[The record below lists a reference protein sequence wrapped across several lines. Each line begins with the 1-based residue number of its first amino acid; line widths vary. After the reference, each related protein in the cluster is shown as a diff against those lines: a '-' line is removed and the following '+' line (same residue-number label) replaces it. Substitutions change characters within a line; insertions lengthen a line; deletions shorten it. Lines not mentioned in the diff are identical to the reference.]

1 VKTRADGRHEPITR
15 VSLTSVRRRT
25 ASLPKLV
32 APQPVDPMRRED
44 SSDPAND
51 AIPTGLR
58 IGAAFAWRLLVISA
72 AIGAVLALAWV
83 VSEVVVP
90 FLIGV
95 ILAALLVPL
104 SALMQRHRCPKW
116 LAILASWII
125 LLGVIGGLALLVT
138 ERVVNEIPT
147 LQKQIASVG
156 EQLRSL
162 LATHPFGL
170 TSAKVSQY
178 ITEMG
183 QWLQDNASR
192 VALGA
197 ANAGKRLVH
206 MLEGIFIM
214 IFVILFAMIDGAQ
227 IWAWVTRLFPKRARA
242 RIDSAGHAGW
252 LTLSAFARVQ
262 IFVAAIDAVGIGIG
276 AWLLGVPLATPI
288 AVIVFF
294 GALVPI
300 IGSIVAGAAAVVI
313 AFLFNGWGDALIML
327 GVVLLVNQLE
337 GNVLHPFLT
346 GGVVKVHPL
355 GVVLGVIAGASVGG
369 VAGAFLA
376 VPVIATA
383 NAMIHAAANYHSGA
397 IPRGPPADDG
407 KATP

>member
-1 VKTRADGRHEPITR
+1 MNST
-15 VSLTSVRRRT
+15 
-25 ASLPKLV
+25 
-32 APQPVDPMRRED
+32 RREH
-44 SSDPAND
+44 STDPADN
-51 AIPTGLR
+51 AIPPGLR
-58 IGAAFAWRLLVISA
+58 IGAAFAWRLLAIAA
-72 AIGAVLALAWV
+72 AIGAGLALAWV
-83 VSEVVVP
+83 LSEVVVP

-104 SALMQRHRCPKW
+104 SALLQRHRCPKW
-116 LAILASWII
+116 LAILVAWII

-138 ERVVNEIPT
+138 ERVLNEIPT
-147 LQKQIASVG
+147 LQKQIVSVG
-156 EQLRSL
+156 DQLRSL

-170 TSAKVSQY
+170 TSEKVSHY
-178 ITEMG
+178 IAELG
-183 QWLQDNASR
+183 QWLQNNASR

-197 ANAGKRLVH
+197 ANAGRRIVH

-214 IFVILFAMIDGAQ
+214 IFVILFAMIDGAE

-242 RIDSAGHAGW
+242 RIDFAGRAGW
-252 LTLSAFARVQ
+252 ITLAAFARVQ
-262 IFVAAIDAVGIGIG
+262 IFVAAIDAVGIGVG

-313 AFLFNGWGDALIML
+313 AFLFNGLSDSLIML

-376 VPVIATA
+376 VPIIATA
-383 NAMIHAAANYHSGA
+383 NAMINAAANDHSGTVDHDPAVSDGEA
-397 IPRGPPADDG
+397 IP
-407 KATP
+407 

>member
-1 VKTRADGRHEPITR
+1 
-15 VSLTSVRRRT
+15 
-25 ASLPKLV
+25 
-32 APQPVDPMRRED
+32 MRREN
-44 SSDPAND
+44 SRDPAND
-51 AIPTGLR
+51 AIPFSLR
-58 IGAAFAWRLLVISA
+58 IGAAFAWRLLVIAA

-83 VSEVVVP
+83 LSEVVVP

-104 SALMQRHRCPKW
+104 SALLQRHRCPKW
-116 LAILASWII
+116 LAIIVAWII
-125 LLGVIGGLALLVT
+125 LLGVIGGLALLVI
-138 ERVVNEIPT
+138 ERVINEIPT
-147 LQKQIASVG
+147 LQKQVASAG
-156 EQLRSL
+156 DHLRSL

-170 TSAKVSQY
+170 TAEKVSQY
-178 ITEMG
+178 ISEMG
-183 QWLQDNASR
+183 QWLQNNVSR
-192 VALGA
+192 IALGA
-197 ANAGKRLVH
+197 AVAGKRIVH

-214 IFVILFAMIDGAQ
+214 IFVILFAMIDGRE

-252 LTLSAFARVQ
+252 HTLAAFARVQ

-313 AFLFNGWGDALIML
+313 AFLFNGLTDALIML

-376 VPVIATA
+376 VPAIATA
-383 NAMIHAAANYHSGA
+383 NAMINAAANYHSGM
-397 IPRGPPADDG
+397 IVGNPRVNDG

>member
-1 VKTRADGRHEPITR
+1 M
-15 VSLTSVRRRT
+15 SS
-25 ASLPKLV
+25 
-32 APQPVDPMRRED
+32 MWRER
-44 SSDPAND
+44 SSDPADD
-51 AIPTGLR
+51 AVPHGMR
-58 IGAAFAWRLLVISA
+58 IGAAYTWRLLVMAA
-72 AIGAVLALAWV
+72 AIAAVLALAWLL
-83 VSEVVVP
+83 SEVVVP

-104 SALMQRHRCPKW
+104 SAFLQRHRWPKW
-116 LAILASWII
+116 LAILLSWII

-138 ERVVNEIPT
+138 ERVINEIPT
-147 LQKQIASVG
+147 LQKQIGAVG

-170 TSAKVSQY
+170 TSEKVSHY
-178 ITEMG
+178 ISEVG
-183 QWLQDNASR
+183 QWLQNNASR
-192 VALGA
+192 VALSA
-197 ANAGKRLVH
+197 ANAGKRFVH

-214 IFVILFAMIDGAQ
+214 IFVILFAMIDGAE

-242 RIDSAGHAGW
+242 RIDFAGQAGW
-252 LTLSAFARVQ
+252 ITLTAFARVQ
-262 IFVAAIDAVGIGIG
+262 IFVAAIDAVGIGLG

-300 IGSIVAGAAAVVI
+300 IGSIVAGVAAVVI
-313 AFLFNGWGDALIML
+313 AFLFNGLGDALIML
-327 GVVLLVNQLE
+327 GIVLLVNQLE

-369 VAGAFLA
+369 IAGAFLA

-383 NAMIHAAANYHSGA
+383 NAMINAATRYRADATARDPTAGS
-397 IPRGPPADDG
+397 RGETNP
-407 KATP
+407 

>member
-1 VKTRADGRHEPITR
+1 MNST
-15 VSLTSVRRRT
+15 
-25 ASLPKLV
+25 
-32 APQPVDPMRRED
+32 RREH
-44 SSDPAND
+44 STDPADN
-51 AIPTGLR
+51 AIPPGLR
-58 IGAAFAWRLLVISA
+58 IGAAFAWRLLAIAA
-72 AIGAVLALAWV
+72 AIGAGLALAWV
-83 VSEVVVP
+83 LSEVVVP

-104 SALMQRHRCPKW
+104 SALLQRHRCPKW
-116 LAILASWII
+116 LAILVAWII

-138 ERVVNEIPT
+138 ERVLNEIPT
-147 LQKQIASVG
+147 LQKQIVSVG
-156 EQLRSL
+156 DQLRSL

-170 TSAKVSQY
+170 TSEKVSHY
-178 ITEMG
+178 IAELG
-183 QWLQDNASR
+183 QWLQNNASR

-197 ANAGKRLVH
+197 ANAGRRIVH

-214 IFVILFAMIDGAQ
+214 IFVILFAMIDGAE

-242 RIDSAGHAGW
+242 RIDFAGRAGW
-252 LTLSAFARVQ
+252 ITLAAFARVQ
-262 IFVAAIDAVGIGIG
+262 IFVAAIDAVGIGVG

-313 AFLFNGWGDALIML
+313 AFLFNGLSDSLIML

-376 VPVIATA
+376 VPIIATA
-383 NAMIHAAANYHSGA
+383 NAMINAAANDHSGTVVRDPAVSDGEA
-397 IPRGPPADDG
+397 IP
-407 KATP
+407 

>member
-1 VKTRADGRHEPITR
+1 MWRGHP
-15 VSLTSVRRRT
+15 
-25 ASLPKLV
+25 
-32 APQPVDPMRRED
+32 
-44 SSDPAND
+44 SDPAGD
-51 AIPTGLR
+51 AIPRGLR
-58 IGAAFAWRLLVISA
+58 IGAAFTWRLLVIAA
-72 AIGAVLALAWV
+72 AIGAVLALAWLL
-83 VSEVVVP
+83 SEVVVP

-104 SALMQRHRCPKW
+104 STLLQRHHCPKW
-116 LAILASWII
+116 LSIIIAWII

-138 ERVVNEIPT
+138 ERVINEIPT

-156 EQLRSL
+156 DQLRSL

-170 TSAKVSQY
+170 TPEKVSHY
-178 ITEMG
+178 ISELG
-183 QWLQDNASR
+183 VWLQNNASR
-192 VALGA
+192 VALSA
-197 ANAGKRLVH
+197 ANAGKRIVH
-206 MLEGIFIM
+206 VLEGILIM
-214 IFVILFAMIDGAQ
+214 IFVILFAMIEGAG
-227 IWAWVTRLFPKRARA
+227 IWAWVVRLFPRRARS
-242 RIDSAGHAGW
+242 RIDFAGHAGW
-252 LTLSAFARVQ
+252 RTLTAFARVQ
-262 IFVAAIDAVGIGIG
+262 IFVAAIDALGIGIG

-313 AFLFNGWGDALIML
+313 AFLFNGLSDALVML

-355 GVVLGVIAGASVGG
+355 GVVLGVLAGASVGG

-383 NAMIHAAANYHSGA
+383 NAMIHAAANYHSDNV
-397 IPRGPPADDG
+397 PPPARG
-407 KATP
+407 EEAAP

>member
-1 VKTRADGRHEPITR
+1 
-15 VSLTSVRRRT
+15 
-25 ASLPKLV
+25 
-32 APQPVDPMRRED
+32 MRRED
-44 SSDPAND
+44 ASDPAND
-51 AIPTGLR
+51 AIPPGLR

-72 AIGAVLALAWV
+72 AIGAALALAWV
-83 VSEVVVP
+83 LSEVVVP

-104 SALMQRHRCPKW
+104 SALLQRHHFPKW
-116 LAILASWII
+116 LAIVVSWII
-125 LLGVIGGLALLVT
+125 LLGVIGGLAYLDT
-138 ERVVNEIPT
+138 ERVINEIPT
-147 LQKQIASVG
+147 LQKQVASVG
-156 EQLRSL
+156 DQLGSL

-170 TSAKVSQY
+170 TPEKVSLY
-178 ITEMG
+178 ITDMG
-183 QWLQDNASR
+183 QWLQNNASR

-197 ANAGKRLVH
+197 ANAGKHIVH

-214 IFVILFAMIDGAQ
+214 IFVILFAMIDGTE
-227 IWAWVTRLFPKRARA
+227 IWAWVTRLFPRRARA
-242 RIDSAGHAGW
+242 RLDFAGQAGW
-252 LTLSAFARVQ
+252 TTLAAFARVQ

-300 IGSIVAGAAAVVI
+300 LGSIVAGAAAVLI
-313 AFLFNGWGDALIML
+313 AFLFNGLDHALIML
-327 GVVLLVNQLE
+327 GVVLLVNQIE

-383 NAMIHAAANYHSGA
+383 NAMIHAAANYHSGVIA
-397 IPRGPPADDG
+397 REPPADGG

>member
-1 VKTRADGRHEPITR
+1 
-15 VSLTSVRRRT
+15 
-25 ASLPKLV
+25 
-32 APQPVDPMRRED
+32 MRREN

-58 IGAAFAWRLLVISA
+58 IGAAFSWRLLAIAA

-83 VSEVVVP
+83 LSEVVVP

-104 SALMQRHRCPKW
+104 SALLQRHRCPKW
-116 LAILASWII
+116 LAIIVAWII

-138 ERVVNEIPT
+138 ERVLNEIPT
-147 LQKQIASVG
+147 LQKQIGSVG
-156 EQLRSL
+156 DQLRSL

-170 TSAKVSQY
+170 TSEKVSHY
-178 ITEMG
+178 ISEMG
-183 QWLQDNASR
+183 QWLQNNVPR

-197 ANAGKRLVH
+197 ANAGKRIVH
-206 MLEGIFIM
+206 MLEGIFVM
-214 IFVILFAMIDGAQ
+214 IFVILFAMIDGAE
-227 IWAWVTRLFPKRARA
+227 IWAWVTRLFPKSARA
-242 RIDSAGHAGW
+242 RIDFAGHSGW
-252 LTLSAFARVQ
+252 RTLTAFARVQ
-262 IFVAAIDAVGIGIG
+262 IFVAAIDAVGIGVG

-313 AFLFNGWGDALIML
+313 AFLFNGLSDALIML

-376 VPVIATA
+376 VPIIATA
-383 NAMIHAAANYHSGA
+383 NAMINAATNYHPET
-397 IPRGPPADDG
+397 IVPDPPAGDG
-407 KATP
+407 KATQ

>member
-1 VKTRADGRHEPITR
+1 MAEE
-15 VSLTSVRRRT
+15 SS
-25 ASLPKLV
+25 
-32 APQPVDPMRRED
+32 MWRERP
-44 SSDPAND
+44 SDPADD
-51 AIPTGLR
+51 AIPRGLR
-58 IGAAFAWRLLVISA
+58 IGAAFTWRLLVVA
-72 AIGAVLALAWV
+72 VAIGAVLALAWLL
-83 VSEVVVP
+83 SEVVVP

-104 SALMQRHRCPKW
+104 SGFLQRHRWPKW
-116 LAILASWII
+116 LAIVVAWIV

-138 ERVVNEIPT
+138 ERVINEIPT

-156 EQLRSL
+156 DQLRSL

-170 TSAKVSQY
+170 TPEKVSHY
-178 ITEMG
+178 ISELG
-183 QWLQDNASR
+183 VWLQNNASR
-192 VALGA
+192 VALSA
-197 ANAGKRLVH
+197 ANAGKRIVH
-206 MLEGIFIM
+206 VLEGILIM
-214 IFVILFAMIDGAQ
+214 IFVILFAMIEGAG
-227 IWAWVTRLFPKRARA
+227 IWAWVVRLFPRRARS
-242 RIDSAGHAGW
+242 RIDFAGHAGW
-252 LTLSAFARVQ
+252 RTLTAFARVQ

-313 AFLFNGWGDALIML
+313 AFLFNGLSDALVML

-355 GVVLGVIAGASVGG
+355 GVVLGVLAGASLGG

-376 VPVIATA
+376 VPIIATA
-383 NAMIHAAANYHSGA
+383 NAMIHAAASYHSDEV
-397 IPRGPPADDG
+397 PPPAPG
-407 KATP
+407 EEATP

>member
-1 VKTRADGRHEPITR
+1 M
-15 VSLTSVRRRT
+15 
-25 ASLPKLV
+25 
-32 APQPVDPMRRED
+32 QRED
-44 SSDPAND
+44 SSDPVNG
-51 AIPTGLR
+51 AISPGLR
-58 IGAAFAWRLLVISA
+58 IGAAFAWRLLVVSA
-72 AIGAVLALAWV
+72 AIGAVLALAWLL
-83 VSEVVVP
+83 SGVVVP

-104 SALMQRHRCPKW
+104 SALLQRHRCPKW
-116 LAILASWII
+116 LAIAVAWII

-138 ERVVNEIPT
+138 ERVINEVPT

-156 EQLRSL
+156 DQLRSL

-170 TSAKVSQY
+170 TPEKVSGY
-178 ITEMG
+178 ITGMG

-197 ANAGKRLVH
+197 ANAGKHIVH
-206 MLEGIFIM
+206 VLEGVFIM
-214 IFVILFAMIDGAQ
+214 IFVILFAMIDGAG
-227 IWAWVTRLFPKRARA
+227 IWAWVARLFPQRARA
-242 RIDSAGHAGW
+242 RIDFAGRAGW
-252 LTLSAFARVQ
+252 HTLSAFARVQ

-313 AFLFNGWGDALIML
+313 AFLFNGLGDALIML

-346 GGVVKVHPL
+346 GGVVRVHPL

-376 VPVIATA
+376 VPAIATA
-383 NAMIHAAANYHSGA
+383 NAMIHAAANYHSGVIA
-397 IPRGPPADDG
+397 RAPPASGD